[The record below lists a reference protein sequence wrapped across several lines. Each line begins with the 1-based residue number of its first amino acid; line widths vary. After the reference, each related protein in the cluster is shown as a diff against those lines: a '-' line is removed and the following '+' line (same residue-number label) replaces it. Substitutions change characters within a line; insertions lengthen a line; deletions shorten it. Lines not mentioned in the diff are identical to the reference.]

1 MKMKKNNKLETFD
14 EYLKEELK
22 NPEFKKEYVALQPE
36 YELISSILKARTE
49 RGLTQKDIAALTGI
63 AQADISRIE
72 NGECNPTLATMQRI
86 AMALGCTISISLRPI
101 QTKL

>member
-1 MKMKKNNKLETFD
+1 MKKNNKLETFD

-101 QTKL
+101 QSKL